1 MANVF
6 KLRTKDGG
14 STGAN
19 TDMTIYTVPVGTT
32 TVVIGCTIANTTA
45 SAITIDA
52 KIFTASSS
60 GENADDVHIGVNLPV
75 PTGSSLDILAGKIV
89 METGDVLKIQSDT
102 ANSTQIALSI
112 MEQT

>member
-1 MANVF
+1 MANTF
-6 KLRTKDGG
+6 KLKTKDGS

-19 TDMTIYTVPVGTT
+19 TDMTVYTVPSSTT
-32 TVVIGCTIANTTA
+32 CVVIGCTIANITA
-45 SAITIDA
+45 SAITVDA
-52 KIFTASSS
+52 KI
-60 GENADDVHIGVNLPV
+60 ENNDGDNIHIGKDLPI

-89 METGDVLKIQSDT
+89 METSDVLKVQSDT